1 MLKKI
6 LVTFLLFSLIK
17 SHFGQCDST
26 IIQGDF
32 FIYNDTTLSGTYYIL
47 GEFKIL
53 SGATVN
59 VSHYSSNSCGN
70 LKIYADKI
78 RVEGDIDADFA
89 GFTGGSGGLKG
100 TLVSSSTGHSN
111 GLTSC
116 SGSSNPGQIEVEGGF
131 GGLAGNGPGGGMEG
145 KDGRTGSGSKQHCG
159 TPDEAGVI
167 AGASGGS
174 AGGGGSYGGL
184 GSQGG

>member
-1 MLKKI
+1 M
-6 LVTFLLFSLIK
+6 
-17 SHFGQCDST
+17 
-26 IIQGDF
+26 
-32 FIYNDTTLSGTYYIL
+32 
-47 GEFKIL
+47 
-53 SGATVN
+53 N
-59 VSHYSSNSCGN
+59 VSHYSTNSCGN

-159 TPDEAGVI
+159 SPDEAGVV

-174 AGGGGSYGGL
+174 AGGGG
-184 GSQGG
+184 